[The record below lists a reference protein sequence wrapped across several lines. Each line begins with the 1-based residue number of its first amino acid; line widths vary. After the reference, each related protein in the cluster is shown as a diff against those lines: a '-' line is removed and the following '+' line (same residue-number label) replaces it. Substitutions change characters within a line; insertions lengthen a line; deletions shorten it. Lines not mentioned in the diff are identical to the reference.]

1 MPSPAGR
8 SHAKPLAAKL
18 QPFLYVLPAL
28 VVIFSVIIFPLL
40 YAFYISL
47 HKVVGQSQTFVGLAN
62 YLNILKSDFFWAATG
77 RTLYFTVVSVG
88 LEFLLGLGIALLL
101 NQDFPGRGLMR
112 GLLILPWA
120 LPTVV
125 NGVLWAWIFD
135 ANYGALNALLKQW
148 GWIQDYV
155 IWLGSPAAAM
165 NSVIVADVW
174 KNFPMIA
181 LLLLAGLQTIPD
193 VLYEAAEIDGAS
205 RWRKFLAITL
215 PALKPAMLVALVL
228 RTMEAFKVFDIIYIM
243 TKGGPADGTQV
254 ISYYTYVTTFQ
265 YTKFGYG
272 AALSY
277 LVALVILL
285 MALAYFR
292 VLRTHED

>member
-1 MPSPAGR
+1 MRSSMGR
-8 SHAKPLAAKL
+8 AHARPWTVRL

-28 VVIFSVIIFPLL
+28 IVIFSVIVFPLL
-40 YAFYISL
+40 YAFFISL
-47 HKVVGQSQTFVGLAN
+47 HKVTGNVQTFAGLDN
-62 YLNILKSDFFWAATG
+62 YLNILRSDFFWASTG
-77 RTLYFTVVSVG
+77 RTLYFTIVSVA
-88 LEFLLGLGIALLL
+88 LEFLLGLGVAMLL
-101 NQDFPGRGLMR
+101 NQDFPGRGIMR

-125 NGVLWAWIFD
+125 NGVLWAWVFD
-135 ANYGALNALLKQW
+135 ANYGALNGLLQQTGVIK
-148 GWIQDYV
+148 DYV
-155 IWLGSPAAAM
+155 IWLGSPASAM
-165 NSVIVADVW
+165 NSIIVADVW

-193 VLYEAAEIDGAS
+193 VLYEAAMIDGAG
-205 RWRKFLAITL
+205 RVRKFLAITL

-243 TKGGPADGTQV
+243 TKGGPANGTQV

-277 LVALVILL
+277 LVALVIFL
-285 MALAYFR
+285 MALVYFR

>member
-1 MPSPAGR
+1 MLNTTGR
-8 SHAKPLAAKL
+8 TRSKPLMARL
-18 QPFLYVLPAL
+18 QPFLYILPAL
-28 VVIFSVIIFPLL
+28 VVVFSVIIFPLG

-47 HKVVGQSQTFVGLAN
+47 HKVTGQTQSFVGLAN
-62 YLNILKSDFFWAATG
+62 YVSILRSDFFWAATG

-88 LEFLLGLGIALLL
+88 LEFVLGLGVALLL
-101 NQDFPGRGLMR
+101 NQEFPGRGLMR

-148 GWIQDYV
+148 GLIGSYV
-155 IWLGSPAAAM
+155 IWLGSPASAM
-165 NSVIVADVW
+165 NSVILADVW
-174 KNFPMIA
+174 KNFPLIA

-193 VLYEAAEIDGAS
+193 VLYEAAVIDGAS
-205 RWRKFLAITL
+205 TWRKFVSITL
-215 PALKPAMLVALVL
+215 PCLKPAMLVALVL

-254 ISYYTYVTTFQ
+254 ISYYTYMTTFQ

-277 LVALVILL
+277 LVALVILI

-292 VLRTHED
+292 ALRTHED

>member
-1 MPSPAGR
+1 MLNTTGR
-8 SHAKPLAAKL
+8 TRSKPLMARL
-18 QPFLYVLPAL
+18 QPFLYILPAL
-28 VVIFSVIIFPLL
+28 VVVFSVIIFPLG

-47 HKVVGQSQTFVGLAN
+47 HKVTGQTQSFVGLAN
-62 YLNILKSDFFWAATG
+62 YVSILRSDFFWAATG

-88 LEFLLGLGIALLL
+88 LEFVLGLGVALLL
-101 NQDFPGRGLMR
+101 NQEFPGRGLMR

-148 GWIQDYV
+148 GLIGSYV
-155 IWLGSPAAAM
+155 IWLGSPASAM
-165 NSVIVADVW
+165 NSVILADVW

-193 VLYEAAEIDGAS
+193 VLYEAAVIDGAS
-205 RWRKFLAITL
+205 TWRKFVSITL
-215 PALKPAMLVALVL
+215 PCLKPAMLVALVL

-254 ISYYTYVTTFQ
+254 ISYYTYMTTFQ

-277 LVALVILL
+277 LVALVILI

-292 VLRTHED
+292 ALRTHED

>member
-1 MPSPAGR
+1 M
-8 SHAKPLAAKL
+8 
-18 QPFLYVLPAL
+18 
-28 VVIFSVIIFPLL
+28 
-40 YAFYISL
+40 
-47 HKVVGQSQTFVGLAN
+47 
-62 YLNILKSDFFWAATG
+62 
-77 RTLYFTVVSVG
+77 
-88 LEFLLGLGIALLL
+88 
-101 NQDFPGRGLMR
+101 
-112 GLLILPWA
+112 
-120 LPTVV
+120 
-125 NGVLWAWIFD
+125 
-135 ANYGALNALLKQW
+135 
-148 GWIQDYV
+148 
-155 IWLGSPAAAM
+155 AM

-205 RWRKFLAITL
+205 RWRRFLAITL

-277 LVALVILL
+277 LVALVIFL
-285 MALAYFR
+285 MALVYFK
-292 VLRTHED
+292 VLGTQED

>member
-1 MPSPAGR
+1 MLNTTGGTR
-8 SHAKPLAAKL
+8 SKPLMTRL
-18 QPFLYVLPAL
+18 QPFLYILPAL
-28 VVIFSVIIFPLL
+28 VVVFSVIIFPLG

-47 HKVVGQSQTFVGLAN
+47 HKVTGQTQSFVGLAN
-62 YLNILKSDFFWAATG
+62 YVSILRSDFFWAATG

-88 LEFLLGLGIALLL
+88 LEFVLGLGVAMLL
-101 NQDFPGRGLMR
+101 NQEFPGRGLMR

-148 GWIQDYV
+148 GLIGSYV
-155 IWLGSPAAAM
+155 IWLGSPASAM
-165 NSVIVADVW
+165 NSVILADVW

-193 VLYEAAEIDGAS
+193 VLYEAAVIDGAS
-205 RWRKFLAITL
+205 TWRKFVSITL
-215 PALKPAMLVALVL
+215 PCLKPAMLVALVL

-254 ISYYTYVTTFQ
+254 ISYYTYMTTFQ

-277 LVALVILL
+277 LVALVILI

-292 VLRTHED
+292 ALRTHED